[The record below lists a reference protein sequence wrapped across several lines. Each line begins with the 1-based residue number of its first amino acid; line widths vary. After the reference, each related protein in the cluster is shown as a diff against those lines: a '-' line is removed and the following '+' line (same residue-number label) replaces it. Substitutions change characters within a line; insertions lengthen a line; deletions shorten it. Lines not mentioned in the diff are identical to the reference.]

1 MATEVLLPKQGNSVE
16 SCIILEWKKEE
27 GDTVTTG
34 EPIVEVETD
43 KATFEVEST
52 ADGVLLSRLVG
63 EGDDVP
69 VLAPIAIVGKPG
81 EVPSTSQASE
91 ASGAAKGGSAQAN
104 PEPAKTP
111 PATDGAPGSAQS
123 GAARPSRGGRTA
135 ISPRARKLAHAHNIS
150 HDSLTGSGPNGRIM
164 VKDVQAG
171 IDAGLSADSRRPGG
185 SAAGGSVP
193 DSGAGTTAP
202 TATAKPDAS
211 YEEIPVTGIRK
222 IIAERMLASL
232 TSTAQFTMNTA
243 ADARRLLEY
252 RKHLKSSQRGD
263 FQSISINDL
272 VMFAVSR
279 AMGDF
284 PEMNATFSDGVI
296 RRYASVNLGFAVDTD
311 RGLMVPV
318 ITGANR
324 LSLVQ
329 LAAEAHRLADA
340 CKTMKARP
348 EDLSG
353 ATFSV
358 TNLGAFGIQSFTPVL
373 DPPQVGI
380 LGVGAIEP
388 KPVIVDGSTTFVPS
402 IGLSLTINHQIVDGA
417 PGARFLKNLAG
428 TIAEIDLTLAQ

>member
-1 MATEVLLPKQGNSVE
+1 MPKQGNSVE
-16 SCIILEWKKEE
+16 SCIILEWKKKE
-27 GDTVTTG
+27 GDAVTSG

-43 KATFEVEST
+43 KATFDVEST
-52 ADGVLLSRLVG
+52 ADGVLLSRLVR

-69 VLAPIAIVGKPG
+69 VLAPIAVIGEPG
-81 EVPSTSQASE
+81 ELLEIDPKPA
-91 ASGAAKGGSAQAN
+91 ASG
-104 PEPAKTP
+104 
-111 PATDGAPGSAQS
+111 S
-123 GAARPSRGGRTA
+123 GADSITRSSRGGRPA
-135 ISPRARKLAHAHNIS
+135 ISPRARKLANQHKIGY
-150 HDSLTGSGPNGRIM
+150 DTLTGSGPNGRIM
-164 VKDVQAG
+164 VRDVQAG
-171 IDAGLSADSRRPGG
+171 IDGGPSG
-185 SAAGGSVP
+185 SA
-193 DSGAGTTAP
+193 GAGTTAP
-202 TATAKPDAS
+202 RPVATTAKPQGG

-252 RKHLKSSQRGD
+252 RVRLKSSERSEL
-263 FQSISINDL
+263 QSISINDL

-279 AMGDF
+279 ALCDF

-296 RRYASVNLGFAVDTD
+296 RRYASVNLGFAVDTH

-318 ITGANR
+318 IAEANGLT
-324 LSLVQ
+324 LSQ
-329 LAAEAHRLADA
+329 LAAEAHRLAEA

-373 DPPQVGI
+373 DPPQVAI

-388 KPVIVDGSTTFVPS
+388 RPVIADGETSFVPS
-402 IGLSLTINHQIVDGA
+402 VGLSLTINHQIVDGA
-417 PGARFLKNLAG
+417 PGARFLQSLAG
-428 TIAEIDLTLAQ
+428 TIAQIDLTLAQ